1 MANMNWKV
9 VTGLICSFGVF
20 KDFRPSE
27 SFLTSYLTDPEAKN
41 LSLAE
46 VNNEIYPVWTYSYL
60 VVLVVVLL
68 TTDLLRYKPIV
79 IMEAVCYIVT
89 WTLLLSAYGV
99 LSMQFMQFTY
109 GGATA
114 TEIAYYS
121 YIYASVTDTY
131 YRRVSGF
138 IRASSLA
145 GRFLA
150 ASLGQILITFVQVK
164 YFTLNIISMVNVC
177 IAFLIS
183 LSLPKVKFSF
193 YFHREAELHSG
204 ITKAELHSGITRE
217 VSQTKNDTNCQIL
230 SVSNDKGDR
239 GDEKSLKKKHIK
251 LSFRDGLKIMWKDFQ
266 TAYSQKDIILWSIWW
281 SAASTGNLQMGN
293 YIQNLWKAITPNRAR
308 SKNYNGAVDAIS
320 MLFSK
325 LMFLFI

>member
-68 TTDLLRYKPIV
+68 TTDLLRYKPVV
-79 IMEAVCYIVT
+79 IMESVCYIVT

-99 LSMQFMQFTY
+99 LSMQFMQFAY

-131 YRRVSGF
+131 FRRVSGF

-183 LSLPKVKFSF
+183 L
-193 YFHREAELHSG
+193 
-204 ITKAELHSGITRE
+204 
-217 VSQTKNDTNCQIL
+217 
-230 SVSNDKGDR
+230 
-239 GDEKSLKKKHIK
+239 
-251 LSFRDGLKIMWKDFQ
+251 
-266 TAYSQKDIILWSIWW
+266 
-281 SAASTGNLQMGN
+281 
-293 YIQNLWKAITPNRAR
+293 
-308 SKNYNGAVDAIS
+308 
-320 MLFSK
+320 
-325 LMFLFI
+325 FLF